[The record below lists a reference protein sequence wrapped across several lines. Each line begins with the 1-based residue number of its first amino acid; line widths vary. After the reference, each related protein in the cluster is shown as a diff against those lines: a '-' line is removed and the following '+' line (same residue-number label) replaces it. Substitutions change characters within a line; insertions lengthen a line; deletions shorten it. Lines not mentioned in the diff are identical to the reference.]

1 MSHDK
6 PVQGRHILIPVVLEE
21 QISPTTFAF
30 ALQHIVDN
38 ELDLSPLDE
47 QFKNDATGASAYDP
61 RVMIKILLLAYSR
74 GLISSRSIAR
84 ECEQNVQFMAISGN
98 SRPSYSHIAK
108 FVRRFSDRIQPLFVQ
123 VLLICDA
130 QDVIDSGMF
139 IIDGVVLPGKA
150 SKKKNGTRADF
161 KMRAEAFDKIAAMI
175 LERHRARDE
184 SKSDELI
191 VNKKDKHRTEL
202 QLEAQ
207 RIREFFAS
215 IEPKLGIDEA
225 LGVKGVKGAR
235 VKGK

>member
-6 PVQGRHILIPVVLEE
+6 PVEGSHILIPVILEE

-30 ALQHIVDN
+30 ALQHIVDI
-38 ELDLSPLDE
+38 ELDLTPLDE

-61 RVMIKILLLAYSR
+61 RVMVKILLLAYSR

-84 ECEQNVQFMAISGN
+84 ECEQNVEFMAVSGN

-108 FVRRFSDRIQPLFVQ
+108 FVRRFSNRIQPLFMQ

-130 QDVIDSGMF
+130 QGVIDNGMF
-139 IIDGVVLPGKA
+139 IIDGVELPGKA

-161 KMRAEAFDKIAAMI
+161 KARAEAFDKAAAMI
-175 LERHRARDE
+175 LECHRARDE
-184 SKSDELI
+184 SKSDQLI
-191 VNKKDKHRTEL
+191 INTEDKHRIEL

-207 RIREFFAS
+207 LIREFFAS
-215 IEPKLGIDEA
+215 IEPKLGTDRA
-225 LGVKGVKGAR
+225 LEVKGAR